1 MAGSS
6 NKADFFEASRAGVA
20 DLELRRKLENASG
33 RHLEHV
39 AEMRAEFPP
48 FEAERD
54 DARRIKEDT
63 IAHLDQYLIEL
74 KEARSQR
81 MHRVFRRRRGAS
93 SRIYLEVAKKNEVKR
108 VVKGKSMTTE
118 EIGLN
123 NSLMRIG
130 IEVTETDLG
139 EYIVQLRHEPPSHII
154 TPAIHLSKEDIG
166 ALFADK
172 LHVPYTSEPEA
183 LTAYARTQLR
193 SVFLTAD
200 MGITGVNFAIAET
213 GTLVVLENEGN
224 GRLSSTLPE
233 TFIGVMGIEK
243 VIPKL
248 SDLSHFLEIL
258 ARTATGQKLT
268 TYTNFING
276 PRRKGEIDGPREVH
290 VVILDNGRSAMLAD
304 PVMRE
309 ALYCIRCGACL
320 NVCPI
325 YRRIGGTHTLDL
337 SWPDRIDHQSE
348 SFRKRGRTSALRLD
362 SMRRV
367 PRYLSGAYRYSTHPV
382 HLRWK
387 VTEGQSELTWP
398 RAAERARAGVRR
410 FASMARRPRTIR
422 ALAKV
427 GSWMLRPLSRD
438 GWIKWMPP
446 PFNAWTKIRDFP
458 RPHPHRPRTSPIAAA
473 SRPRWPSFTNCSR
486 GSRARWKNRKRRRRM
501 RIMRRTGAGDL
512 ACATR
517 RTRVGFRARVGSGER
532 TFSRHADARSEAAA
546 SVAYDR
552 ARKRCE
558 ERRYRRRRGDED
570 VALQRGARSA
580 RDAC

>member
-1 MAGSS
+1 MAEVF
-6 NKADFFEASRAGVA
+6 NKADFFEASRASVA

-54 DARRIKEDT
+54 TARRIKQET
-63 IAHLDQYLIEL
+63 IAHLDEYLIAL
-74 KEARSQR
+74 KDKLEANGCT
-81 MHRVFRRRRGAS
+81 VFFAADAEQAREY
-93 SRIYLEVAKKNEVKR
+93 ILDLAKKNSVKR

-118 EIGLN
+118 EISLN
-123 NSLMRIG
+123 NALMRTG

-166 ALFADK
+166 ALFAEK
-172 LHVPYTSEPEA
+172 LHTPYTAEPEE
-183 LTAYARTQLR
+183 LTAQAREKLR
-193 SVFLTAD
+193 SIFLAAE

-224 GRLSSTLPE
+224 GRMSSTLPE
-233 TFIGVMGIEK
+233 IFVGVMGIEK

-248 SDLSHFLEIL
+248 EDVSHFLEIL

-325 YRRIGGTHTLDL
+325 YRRVGGHAYNSTYPGPIGSIVSPNLFGSAAGHLPFASTLCGACRDIC
-337 SWPDRIDHQSE
+337 PVRIDIP
-348 SFRKRGRTSALRLD
+348 RL
-362 SMRRV
+362 
-367 PRYLSGAYRYSTHPV
+367 LL

-387 VTEGQSELTWP
+387 ETEGQNSIEWP
-398 RAAERARAGVRR
+398 HAARRVRNGARR
-410 FASMARRPRTIR
+410 FASLARYPRMIR
-422 ALAKV
+422 TLGRIGA
-427 GSWMLRPLSRD
+427 SMLRPFSRD
-438 GWIKWMPP
+438 GWISWMPP
-446 PFNAWTKIRDFP
+446 PFKAWTKIRDFP
-458 RPHPHRPRTSPIAAA
+458 RPHPHR
-473 SRPRWPSFTNCSR
+473 
-486 GSRARWKNRKRRRRM
+486 
-501 RIMRRTGAGDL
+501 
-512 ACATR
+512 
-517 RTRVGFRARVGSGER
+517 
-532 TFSRHADARSEAAA
+532 
-546 SVAYDR
+546 
-552 ARKRCE
+552 ARKAS
-558 ERRYRRRRGDED
+558 D
-570 VALQRGARSA
+570 SA
-580 RDAC
+580 SK

>member
-1 MAGSS
+1 VAEVP
-6 NKADFFEASRAGVA
+6 NKADFFETSRAGVA
-20 DLELRRKLENASG
+20 NLELRRKLENASG

-54 DARRIKEDT
+54 QARRIKEET
-63 IAHLDQYLIEL
+63 IAHLDEYLIAL
-74 KEARSQR
+74 KAKLEANGCV
-81 MHRVFRRRRGAS
+81 VFFAADAAQAREY
-93 SRIYLEVAKKNEVKR
+93 ILEVAKKNKVKR

-123 NSLMRIG
+123 NSLMRTG

-166 ALFADK
+166 ELFADK
-172 LHVPYTSEPEA
+172 LHTPYTAEPEE
-183 LTAYARTQLR
+183 LTAYARDKLR
-193 SVFLTAD
+193 SIFLAAE

-213 GTLVVLENEGN
+213 GTLVVIENEGN
-224 GRLSSTLPE
+224 GRLSSTLPDI
-233 TFIGVMGIEK
+233 FVGVMGIEK

-248 SDLSHFLEIL
+248 EDVSHFLEVL

-325 YRRIGGTHTLDL
+325 YRRIGGHAYNSTYPGPIGSIISPNLFGSAAGHLPFASTLCGACRDIC
-337 SWPDRIDHQSE
+337 PVRIDI
-348 SFRKRGRTSALRLD
+348 
-362 SMRRV
+362 
-367 PRYLSGAYRYSTHPV
+367 PRILL

-387 VTEGQSELTWP
+387 ETESQSGLKWP
-398 RAAERARAGVRR
+398 RSAQRVRAGARR
-410 FASMARRPRTIR
+410 FAKLARHPRMIR
-422 ALAKV
+422 MLGRI
-427 GSWMLRPLSRD
+427 GSWVLRPLSRD
-438 GWIKWMPP
+438 GWIRWMPP
-446 PFNAWTKIRDFP
+446 PFNAWTRLRDFP
-458 RPHPHRPRTSPIAAA
+458 RPHPHSPRKPSDSAA
-473 SRPRWPSFTNCSR
+473 S
-486 GSRARWKNRKRRRRM
+486 
-501 RIMRRTGAGDL
+501 
-512 ACATR
+512 
-517 RTRVGFRARVGSGER
+517 
-532 TFSRHADARSEAAA
+532 
-546 SVAYDR
+546 
-552 ARKRCE
+552 
-558 ERRYRRRRGDED
+558 
-570 VALQRGARSA
+570 
-580 RDAC
+580 

>member
-1 MAGSS
+1 VPEVP
-6 NKADFFEASRAGVA
+6 NKADFFETSRAGVA

-54 DARRIKEDT
+54 EARRIKEDT
-63 IAHLDQYLIEL
+63 IAHLDEYLIAL
-74 KEARSQR
+74 KQKLEANGCI
-81 MHRVFRRRRGAS
+81 VFFAADAAQAREY
-93 SRIYLEVAKKNEVKR
+93 ILEVAKKNKVKR

-123 NSLMRIG
+123 NTLMRTG

-166 ALFADK
+166 QLFAEK
-172 LHVPYTSEPEA
+172 LHIPYTAEPEE
-183 LTAYARTQLR
+183 LTAHARTKLR
-193 SVFLTAD
+193 SIFLAAE

-213 GTLVVLENEGN
+213 GTLVVIENEGN

-233 TFIGVMGIEK
+233 IFVGVMGIEK

-248 SDLSHFLEIL
+248 EDVSHFLEIL

-276 PRRKGEIDGPREVH
+276 PRRSGEIDGPREVH

-320 NVCPI
+320 NVCPV
-325 YRRIGGTHTLDL
+325 YRRIGGHAYNSTYPGPIGSIISPNLFGSAAGHLPFASTLCGACRDIC
-337 SWPDRIDHQSE
+337 PVKIDIP
-348 SFRKRGRTSALRLD
+348 RL
-362 SMRRV
+362 
-367 PRYLSGAYRYSTHPV
+367 LL

-387 VTEGQSELTWP
+387 ETEGQNGVVWP
-398 RAAERARAGVRR
+398 RAAKRVRR
-410 FASMARRPRTIR
+410 GAQTFAKLARHPRMIR
-422 ALAKV
+422 GLGKI
-427 GSWMLRPLSRD
+427 GSWLLRPLSHE
-438 GWIKWMPP
+438 GWVKWMPP
-446 PFNAWTKIRDFP
+446 PFNAWTKLRDFP
-458 RPHPHRPRTSPIAAA
+458 RPHPHSQRK
-473 SRPRWPSFTNCSR
+473 PS
-486 GSRARWKNRKRRRRM
+486 
-501 RIMRRTGAGDL
+501 DL
-512 ACATR
+512 AP
-517 RTRVGFRARVGSGER
+517 
-532 TFSRHADARSEAAA
+532 
-546 SVAYDR
+546 
-552 ARKRCE
+552 
-558 ERRYRRRRGDED
+558 
-570 VALQRGARSA
+570 
-580 RDAC
+580 